1 MRIQSIIIMV
11 IVAGMFVA
19 GFSGLLYEGISH
31 YNATY
36 DPSQLAGLD
45 QINNTYDFV
54 IEAGT
59 TAEGS
64 SEQLGQSGITDTQ
77 NTIKTSKV
85 YFKSIKF
92 IPKMLTNTANAIG
105 IPSWFMF
112 GVLAIFILVIILA
125 ILYLLGI
132 IKGGGG
138 Q

>member
-1 MRIQSIIIMV
+1 MV

-19 GFSGLLYEGISH
+19 GFSQFLYEGITY
-31 YNATY
+31 YNASY
-36 DPSQLAGLD
+36 DPSQLAGLNE
-45 QINNTYDFV
+45 INSTYDFV
-54 IEAGT
+54 VEAGT

-64 SEQLGQSGITDTQ
+64 TEQLGQSGITDTQ
-77 NTIKTSKV
+77 NAIKTSKV

-105 IPSWFMF
+105 IPPWLTF
-112 GVLAIFILVIILA
+112 GAMAIFILVIIMG

-132 IKGGGG
+132 IKGGGT